1 MAGTY
6 RSDAVSTVRR
16 NRIYLFAGA
25 FPYILAFGFL
35 AFALFTGS
43 TPALIPVPHL
53 LMFGTL
59 GLAVA
64 YRANK
69 DPVYEPGE
77 LEISD
82 SEVRH
87 AGRLLAPRDELVDG
101 VLVPDLE
108 HPRVQVRRK
117 GAKAP
122 LLFGV
127 KSEQEGHTL
136 LRALGFD
143 VTQSVAELR
152 GASDMLRWSV
162 LKQLAYILIPVF
174 GVFMPASMAAAALLG
189 PASAPVAILLILA
202 LVTYIFGMV
211 FSPTKVRIGVD
222 GVVIRWMRRERF
234 VPFSKVKEVRK
245 YKQNSGTK
253 TYVGVELVL
262 REGGVERIVCGQQ
275 GWIKTDVDLML
286 GRIQEAYELHNE
298 MGTEAAT
305 PNLIARGARTTEA
318 WVTALRG
325 IGAGASTDLRTAPVP
340 AESLLRVVEDAS
352 ASPALRVGAAVAA
365 LAGQPEAKPRI
376 RVAAT
381 TTASPK
387 LRIALERVIEA
398 PDDEEAIAEAIAE
411 VEAGEAGSTS
421 V

>member
-1 MAGTY
+1 MAETY

-25 FPYILAFGFL
+25 FPYLLAFGFL
-35 AFALFTGS
+35 AFALFSGS
-43 TPALIPVPHL
+43 IPALIPVPHL

-69 DPVYEPGE
+69 DPVYQPGE

-82 SEVRH
+82 TEVRH
-87 AGRLLAPRDELVDG
+87 AGRLLARRDELVDG
-101 VLVPDLE
+101 VLVPNLE
-108 HPRVQVRRK
+108 HPRVQVRKK
-117 GAKAP
+117 GFKAP

-127 KSEQEGHTL
+127 KNEQEGHAL

-152 GASDMLRWSV
+152 GASDILRWSV
-162 LKQLAYILIPVF
+162 AKQLLAILVPVF
-174 GVFMPASMAAAALLG
+174 GLFVPAAMASVALLG
-189 PASAPVAILLILA
+189 PSSPPVTILLVLA
-202 LVTYIFGMV
+202 LVTYVFTMT

-222 GVVIRWMRRERF
+222 GVVLRWMRRERF
-234 VPFSKVKEVRK
+234 VPFSRVKEVRK
-245 YKQNSGTK
+245 YQQTRGTK
-253 TYVGVELVL
+253 TYVGVELLL
-262 REGGVERIVCGQQ
+262 RDGGVERIVCGQA
-275 GWIKTDVDLML
+275 GWIKTDVDQIL
-286 GRIQEAYELHNE
+286 GRIKEAYELHKE
-298 MGTEAAT
+298 MGSESAT
-305 PNLIARGARTTEA
+305 PNLLARGARTTEA

-325 IGAGASTDLRTAPVP
+325 IGAGANTDLRTAPVP

-365 LAGQPEAKPRI
+365 LAGQPDAKPRI

-387 LRIALERVIEA
+387 LRIALERVADA
-398 PDDEEAIAEAIAE
+398 PDDEQAIAEAIAE
-411 VEAGEAGSTS
+411 VEAAEAEST
-421 V
+421 VL